1 MYIVHKPDSSASEK
15 RWREFLEEM
24 LTLPQDDLDVRR
36 AVEAARDELDVRAGK
51 KTRAEISARRD
62 DRIAENMKFIRES
75 RAREQGAK
83 QEKK

>member
-1 MYIVHKPDSSASEK
+1 
-15 RWREFLEEM
+15 M